1 MKYSIK
7 ALAKKVDEMDTMMRI
22 KYSQITSSSGSIND
36 SMFVDK
42 LPCSSSDDLNALD
55 SCIMDDQIFS
65 DLVWYPLRV

>member
-7 ALAKKVDEMDTMMRI
+7 ALAKKVDEMDTMMKI

-42 LPCSSSDDLNALD
+42 LPCSSSDDSNALD

-65 DLVWYPLRV
+65 DLVWYPLTV